1 MKATNVLLGV
11 LVGAAIGAVAGVLFA
26 PHKGS
31 TTRQLI
37 ADKGE
42 DYVDDLKE
50 KLSDLSDVISD
61 KYNGIT
67 DDAKYII
74 AKGSAKIETLTKELK
89 EVMG

>member
-1 MKATNVLLGV
+1 MKASNVLLGV
-11 LVGAAIGAVAGVLFA
+11 LVGAAVGAVAGILFA
-26 PHKGS
+26 PQEGS
-31 TTRQLI
+31 KTRQLL

-42 DYVDDLKE
+42 DYIDDLKE
-50 KLSDLSDVISD
+50 KLNDLSEVISE

-74 AKGSAKIETLTKELK
+74 AKGSAKIETITEDLK